1 VRAPTSAAV
10 RMDDA
15 ARSTPALRAR
25 RDVAGRSFSNLLAG
39 ARQTSPSRPAQRPSD
54 MVDGYDAGRYA
65 DMINDAGAKYGV
77 DPTLIAAV
85 TKAESGFNSRAVSH
99 AGAKGLMQL
108 MDSTAKTLGVD
119 NSFDAAKNVDGGTR
133 FLAEMLKKFK
143 KPELAL
149 AAYNAGP
156 GAVTKYGGVP
166 PYKETQAYVQKVL
179 GFQRE
184 LKAT

>member
-1 VRAPTSAAV
+1 VRANSSATVRPEDAGRAAPT
-10 RMDDA
+10 
-15 ARSTPALRAR
+15 LRAR
-25 RDVAGRSFSNLLAG
+25 RDVAARSFSSLLSG
-39 ARQTSPSRPAQRPSD
+39 ARRTPTSRAAQSTD
-54 MVDGYDAGRYA
+54 TVDAYEAGRYA

-108 MDSTAKTLGVD
+108 MDSTAKTLGID
-119 NSFDAAKNVDGGTR
+119 NSFDPAANVDGGTR
-133 FLAEMLKKFK
+133 FLSEMLRKFK

-156 GAVTKYGGVP
+156 GAVTKFGGVP
-166 PYKETQAYVQKVL
+166 PYQETQTYVRRVL
-179 GFQRE
+179 DLQRE
-184 LKAT
+184 MKAT